1 MALNLLSIGYEVRV
15 TELSGWEHALK
26 NELIIALHKDLPTRQ
41 PARRL
46 AELLTLF
53 GRDEL
58 RERFA

>member
-1 MALNLLSIGYEVRV
+1 L
-15 TELSGWEHALK
+15 TGWEHALK
-26 NELIIALHKDLPTRQ
+26 NELIIAVHKNLPTRQ

-53 GRDEL
+53 GLDEL